1 MLLNLMFHYEKILP
15 HLAGRKASQGDA
27 ESAEERLSNGTV
39 VHYLV
44 TVIATSLSLIY
55 LKNNRCQQMTGY
67 LKRTCFLFTVF
78 TEENLYH
85 RILKSI
91 YMHMKA

>member
-15 HLAGRKASQGDA
+15 HLAGRKANDA
-27 ESAEERLSNGTV
+27 ESAEEQLSNGTV

-55 LKNNRCQQMTGY
+55 LKNNHCQQMTGY
-67 LKRTCFLFTVF
+67 SKRTCFIFTVL
-78 TEENLYH
+78 TEENLCH

-91 YMHMKA
+91 YLHMKA